1 MVSEQRS
8 KIKNARGNPPPRG
21 LAHCNTHQVSP
32 GILLSPRETHS
43 VVSDLLQPQ
52 ALYSPWNSP
61 WQNTGVE
68 YLPNPG
74 IKPRSPALHADSLAA
89 GPQGK
94 PFSVQSRYLIK
105 ALWNGALLLGSEAG
119 EFCPWSE
126 FKAREP
132 ILELV
137 CVIPRSYSLEHSKP
151 QMKFTGLTTLCPTHT
166 PASWT
171 APSLCCRCAQSC
183 PSLCDPIDC
192 RPPGSSVRGISQAS
206 ILEWVTM
213 SPSRGPS

>member
-1 MVSEQRS
+1 MKEKVAQSY
-8 KIKNARGNPPPRG
+8 P
-21 LAHCNTHQVSP
+21 T
-32 GILLSPRETHS
+32 
-43 VVSDLLQPQ
+43 LQSHG
-52 ALYSPWNSP
+52 LYSPWNSLA
-61 WQNTGVE
+61 QNTGVGS
-68 YLPNPG
+68 LSLLQGIFPG
-74 IKPRSPALHADSLAA
+74 IKLRSPTLQVDSLAA
-89 GPQGK
+89 EPQGK

-192 RPPGSSVRGISQAS
+192 RPPVSSVRGISQAS